1 MRQADTL
8 FTPFASL
15 QFPCLTRQVGPS
27 CHSKQSTSRFQS
39 PRLAMSSLLAQAL
52 NSFKS
57 AAVAAHASALAPGQP
72 AGGQGLEDFL
82 GMAAAE
88 QKRYCVDR
96 WWS

>member
-1 MRQADTL
+1 
-8 FTPFASL
+8 
-15 QFPCLTRQVGPS
+15 
-27 CHSKQSTSRFQS
+27 
-39 PRLAMSSLLAQAL
+39 MSSLLAQAL

-88 QKRYCVDR
+88 QKRNLCGSLVELNDNT
-96 WWS
+96 

>member
-1 MRQADTL
+1 
-8 FTPFASL
+8 
-15 QFPCLTRQVGPS
+15 
-27 CHSKQSTSRFQS
+27 
-39 PRLAMSSLLAQAL
+39 MSSLLAQAL

-88 QKRYCVDR
+88 QKRNLCGSLVDGPLR
-96 WWS
+96 PYLFGMTGVDPGVGSCRAQHATEP

>member
-1 MRQADTL
+1 ML
-8 FTPFASL
+8 
-15 QFPCLTRQVGPS
+15 
-27 CHSKQSTSRFQS
+27 
-39 PRLAMSSLLAQAL
+39 LAMSSLLAQAL

-72 AGGQGLEDFL
+72 AGGPGLEDFL